1 MSEAMSEWKL
11 KFLPFQHISQFERF
25 SFLLKTDYFIFIFI
39 LKNDMK
45 QKYHSLDNLDLA
57 TSQTTVQL
65 NLHKQTEQLRLLVS
79 FMKTLTWPTW
89 VSSALRIAKL
99 WAYNFLHFILKVIW
113 YDSSNILVHKS

>member
-1 MSEAMSEWKL
+1 
-11 KFLPFQHISQFERF
+11 
-25 SFLLKTDYFIFIFI
+25 
-39 LKNDMK
+39 MK

-79 FMKTLTWPTW
+79 FMQTLTWPTW

-99 WAYNFLHFILKVIW
+99 WAYNFLHLILKVIW